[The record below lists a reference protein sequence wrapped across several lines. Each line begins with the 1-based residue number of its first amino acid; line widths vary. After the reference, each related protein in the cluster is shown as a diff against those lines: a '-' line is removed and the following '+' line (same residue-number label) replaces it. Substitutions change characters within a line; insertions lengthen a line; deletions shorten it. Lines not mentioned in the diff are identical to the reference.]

1 MFTRTICSVCNIGLC
16 SKKCFE
22 DYHLRH
28 GFVLVP
34 AARLPEVV
42 FPEVPP
48 RRVVSR
54 PENVAGPSST
64 VSLHRT
70 SGDPDSESSSGEGI
84 RHKLETKPPTPR
96 KKYPQLRCRQC
107 TFERRVKRSDTKKRS
122 DTRYLCK
129 ACDNTG
135 LCSKQCFDNFHS
147 RMGIDVTS
155 PPADG
160 DTQSNSSRDISDTAS
175 ELESGLSEIH
185 SPQDDQENTS
195 AVQEPD
201 THISDSTWA
210 DQERSPQSASELKQS
225 NSPEHVLP
233 PDNGI
238 LMTSEQSEPG
248 PSYTGRVLRAS
259 TIRQRS
265 SSPIG
270 PLDLRI
276 HPLDLRNPSPG
287 LDLRIAR
294 CDQPNLPG
302 EDLPPRKRGRTS
314 ESSDDI

>member
-1 MFTRTICSVCNIGLC
+1 
-16 SKKCFE
+16 
-22 DYHLRH
+22 
-28 GFVLVP
+28 
-34 AARLPEVV
+34 
-42 FPEVPP
+42 
-48 RRVVSR
+48 
-54 PENVAGPSST
+54 
-64 VSLHRT
+64 
-70 SGDPDSESSSGEGI
+70 
-84 RHKLETKPPTPR
+84 
-96 KKYPQLRCRQC
+96 
-107 TFERRVKRSDTKKRS
+107 
-122 DTRYLCK
+122 
-129 ACDNTG
+129 
-135 LCSKQCFDNFHS
+135 
-147 RMGIDVTS
+147 MGIDVTS

-210 DQERSPQSASELKQS
+210 DQERSPQSASELKQERSPQSASELKQS

-238 LMTSEQSEPG
+238 RMTSEQSEPG

-270 PLDLRI
+270 PLDLRR
-276 HPLDLRNPSPG
+276 HPLDLRMIG

>member
-1 MFTRTICSVCNIGLC
+1 
-16 SKKCFE
+16 
-22 DYHLRH
+22 
-28 GFVLVP
+28 
-34 AARLPEVV
+34 
-42 FPEVPP
+42 
-48 RRVVSR
+48 
-54 PENVAGPSST
+54 
-64 VSLHRT
+64 
-70 SGDPDSESSSGEGI
+70 
-84 RHKLETKPPTPR
+84 
-96 KKYPQLRCRQC
+96 
-107 TFERRVKRSDTKKRS
+107 
-122 DTRYLCK
+122 
-129 ACDNTG
+129 
-135 LCSKQCFDNFHS
+135 
-147 RMGIDVTS
+147 MGIDVTS

-210 DQERSPQSASELKQS
+210 DQERSPQSASELESGLSEIHSPQDEPETILPEHETEHHQS

-238 LMTSEQSEPG
+238 LMTSGQSEPG

-276 HPLDLRNPSPG
+276 QSHPLDLRNPSPG

-294 CDQPNLPG
+294 CDQPNLSG
-302 EDLPPRKRGRTS
+302 EELPPRKRSRAS